1 VTRTITSSADRRH
14 RLEAQLGQA
23 RRDVEDL
30 AEQVAAGDIDL
41 ATADRLG
48 AKYRTEL
55 EAVGAELDS
64 LSDVE
69 TTPAGIFT
77 VRRVTGGLILI
88 GVFVAVTLLAAGA
101 IRPREGGF
109 ITGGGGGGVLNL
121 DEVTNDQIEAVIAAN
136 PDNPE
141 IAAMR
146 VALANRY
153 FEDGDFSGAL
163 GEYLAGL
170 DGQLAP
176 TRRAQAL
183 GRIGWMTFLSGET
196 TVAEL
201 YLQQALETDPRYE
214 EGQFFYGMMLMDGF
228 DRPCDA
234 IPYLETVASDADIG
248 DDVRAELEAAAAK
261 AVAECGATG

>member
-1 VTRTITSSADRRH
+1 MTRTITSRADRRH

-23 RRDVEDL
+23 RRDLVDL
-30 AEQVAAGDIDL
+30 AEQVAARDIDP
-41 ATADRLG
+41 ATAHRLG

-55 EAVGAELDS
+55 EAVGAELAS

-69 TTPAGIFT
+69 PGPARTFT
-77 VRRVTGGLILI
+77 ARRVTGGLILI
-88 GVFVAVTLLAAGA
+88 AAFVAVTLLAAGA

-109 ITGGGGGGVLNL
+109 ITGGAAGGVLNL

-141 IAAMR
+141 IGGMR
-146 VALANRY
+146 VALGNRY
-153 FEDGDFSGAL
+153 FEDGNFSDAL

-170 DGQLAP
+170 NGQLAP

-196 TVAEL
+196 PVAEL

-214 EGQFFYGMMLMDGF
+214 EGQFFYGMLLMDGLG
-228 DRPCDA
+228 RPCDA
-234 IPYLETVASDADIG
+234 IPYLETVTSIDDIP
-248 DDVRAELEAAAAK
+248 DDVRAELDAAGDRAAAG
-261 AVAECGATG
+261 CGATG